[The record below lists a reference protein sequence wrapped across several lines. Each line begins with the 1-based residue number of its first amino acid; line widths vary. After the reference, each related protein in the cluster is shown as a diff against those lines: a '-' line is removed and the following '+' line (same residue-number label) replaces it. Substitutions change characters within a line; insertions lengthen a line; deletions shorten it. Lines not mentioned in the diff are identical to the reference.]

1 MGKLK
6 HWIELCV
13 SQLMSICLVAEKVIN
28 YRISLTSA
36 QKLKLSC
43 VFIVGL
49 ENKLIVVFGS
59 YTLVVRNY
67 MRVLELLNASF
78 GFPKL

>member
-1 MGKLK
+1 
-6 HWIELCV
+6 
-13 SQLMSICLVAEKVIN
+13 MSICLVAEKVIN

-67 MRVLELLNASF
+67 MRVLFLGEYYFMRVLELLNASF
-78 GFPKL
+78 GFLKI